1 MEVPVFDP
9 DPAALKP
16 GKLPHWASNLEE
28 SVDKKLLIVL
38 RDGRKLLG
46 WLRTFDQ
53 YANLLVE
60 HIVERHI
67 LFEEKVYADIY
78 LGTLLI
84 RGENVCLFGEVDEQ
98 EEANSCLQQA
108 ALSYVLR
115 REQELEESS
124 GKAKS
129 KNVDLFLDHA
139 D

>member
-1 MEVPVFDP
+1 MDVPIFDA
-9 DPAALKP
+9 DPNLKP

-28 SVDKKLLIVL
+28 NVDKKLLIIL

-67 LFEEKVYADIY
+67 LFEEKVYADVY

-84 RGENVCLFGEVDEQ
+84 RGENVCLFGEVDEE
-98 EEANSCLQQA
+98 EEAKSCLQQA
-108 ALSYVLR
+108 PLSYVLG
-115 REQELEESS
+115 REKEMEALEE
-124 GKAKS
+124 KPKP